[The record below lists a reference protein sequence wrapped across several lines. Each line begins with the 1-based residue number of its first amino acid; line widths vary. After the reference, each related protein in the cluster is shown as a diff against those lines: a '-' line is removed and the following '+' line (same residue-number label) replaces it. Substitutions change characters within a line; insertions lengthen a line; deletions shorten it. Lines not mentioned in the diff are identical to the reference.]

1 MRAMFSDA
9 RVSGPWLALGALA
22 LLAGCAS
29 RPGPK
34 PDEPAAYAAWTCDQ
48 LADGIDAVQ
57 ERAADVAYAV
67 DARVGNNMIALGQ
80 GVAVFWPALMAMR
93 PDGSEAVE
101 LAALKGRFEAMRFM
115 AERRRCGAPAA
126 GTQAIAPQMP
136 VELGDR
142 LVYENRPGHRG
153 AAHELGMRVSAL
165 RRDQLEFILDLDGR
179 ALPQRWQQDL
189 AGNPTM
195 AAPRMDHLLGWQ
207 RLLRPDL
214 QLGQVLAGEL
224 ASPLEPAGAARVR
237 GQVVAIGPQRIDD
250 RMFDVAVIELFG
262 DVPTASGSTRLDGVM
277 SVDRRSGVLLR
288 LELRCENASY
298 ALRRRLVRVEASA
311 GG

>member
-1 MRAMFSDA
+1 MFSDA
-9 RVSGPWLALGALA
+9 RVSGPWLACGLLA

-29 RPGPK
+29 PPSPK
-34 PDEPAAYAAWTCDQ
+34 PDEPAAYLAWSCDQ

-57 ERAADVAYAV
+57 QRAADVAYAV

-93 PDGSEAVE
+93 PDGSEAIE

-115 AERRRCGAPAA
+115 ADRHRCAAQDAGAPAA
-126 GTQAIAPQMP
+126 TPLMP

-195 AAPRMDHLLGWQ
+195 AAARTDHLLGWQ
-207 RLLRPDL
+207 RLLRRDL

-224 ASPLEPAGAARVR
+224 ASPHEAVGAARVR

-262 DVPTASGSTRLDGVM
+262 DAPTNDGSTRLNGVM

>member
-48 LADGIDAVQ
+48 LVDGIDAVQ
-57 ERAADVAYAV
+57 ERAADVAYAI

-80 GVAVFWPALMAMR
+80 GVAVFWPALLAMR
-93 PDGSEAVE
+93 PDGSEAAE
-101 LAALKGRFEAMRFM
+101 LSALKGRFEAMRFV
-115 AERRRCGAPAA
+115 ADRRRCGLPDAAAQASAPV
-126 GTQAIAPQMP
+126 MP

-195 AAPRMDHLLGWQ
+195 AAARTRRG
-207 RLLRPDL
+207 
-214 QLGQVLAGEL
+214 
-224 ASPLEPAGAARVR
+224 SCSTAARTVR
-237 GQVVAIGPQRIDD
+237 STGPRKLRLSAAHCGGRSPTFIGCAPSASSR
-250 RMFDVAVIELFG
+250 VG
-262 DVPTASGSTRLDGVM
+262 TSTATPSGRLVM
-277 SVDRRSGVLLR
+277 SPSLTTLAEITRGVPVSS
-288 LELRCENASY
+288 EWIT
-298 ALRRRLVRVEASA
+298 
-311 GG
+311 

>member
-9 RVSGPWLALGALA
+9 RVSGPWLALGAIA

-80 GVAVFWPALMAMR
+80 GVAVFWPGLLAWR
-93 PDGSEAVE
+93 PSGRAAAAV
-101 LAALKGRFEAMRFM
+101 APPNGGCAPRRWGPA
-115 AERRRCGAPAA
+115 RRRCGAPHAA
-126 GTQAIAPQMP
+126 AQAITPVMP

-165 RRDQLEFILDLDGR
+165 RRDQLEFILDLDGH

-195 AAPRMDHLLGWQ
+195 AVARMDHLIGWR
-207 RLLRPDL
+207 RLLRRDL
-214 QLGQVLAGEL
+214 QLGQVLTGEL
-224 ASPLEPAGAARVR
+224 ASPHESVGAARVR

-262 DVPTASGSTRLDGVM
+262 DVPTAGGSTRLDGVM

-288 LELRCENASY
+288 LELRCDNASY

>member
-9 RVSGPWLALGALA
+9 RGSGPWLALGALA

-29 RPGPK
+29 PPGPK

-48 LADGIDAVQ
+48 LFDGIDAVQ
-57 ERAADVAYAV
+57 ERAADVAYAT
-67 DARVGNNMIALGQ
+67 DARVGNNMISLGQ

-93 PDGSEAVE
+93 PDGSEGAE

-115 AERRRCGAPAA
+115 AERRRCGPADA
-126 GTQAIAPQMP
+126 ATQASAALMP

-142 LVYENRPGHRG
+142 LVYENRAGHRG
-153 AAHELGMRVSAL
+153 MAHELGMRVSAL
-165 RRDQLEFILDLDGR
+165 RRDQLEFVLDLDGH

-189 AGNPTM
+189 AGNPTV
-195 AAPRMDHLLGWQ
+195 AAARSELLGWQ
-207 RLLRPDL
+207 RLLRRDL

-224 ASPLEPAGAARVR
+224 ASPHESGGSARVR
-237 GQVVAIGPQRIDD
+237 GQVVATGPQRIDD
-250 RMFDVAVIELFG
+250 RVFDVAVIELFG
-262 DVPTASGSTRLDGVM
+262 DAPLQSGSTRLEGVM

-298 ALRRRLVRVEASA
+298 ALRRRLLRVEASA

>member
-1 MRAMFSDA
+1 MFSDA
-9 RVSGPWLALGALA
+9 RVSGPWLACGVLA

-29 RPGPK
+29 PPGPK
-34 PDEPAAYAAWTCDQ
+34 PDEPAAYAAWNCDQ
-48 LADGIDAVQ
+48 LADAIDAVQ
-57 ERAADVAYAV
+57 QRAADVAYAV

-93 PDGSEAVE
+93 PDGSEAIE

-115 AERRRCGAPAA
+115 ADRRRCAAQEAGAPAA
-126 GTQAIAPQMP
+126 TRLMP

-195 AAPRMDHLLGWQ
+195 AAARTDHLLGWQ
-207 RLLRPDL
+207 RLLRRDL

-224 ASPLEPAGAARVR
+224 DSPHEAVGAARVR

-250 RMFDVAVIELFG
+250 RVFDVAVIELFG
-262 DVPTASGSTRLDGVM
+262 DVPTNDGSTRLNGVM

>member
-9 RVSGPWLALGALA
+9 RGSGPWLALGALA

-29 RPGPK
+29 RPGPQ
-34 PDEPAAYAAWTCDQ
+34 PDEPAAYRAWSCDQ
-48 LADGIDAVQ
+48 LFDGIDAVQ
-57 ERAADVAYAV
+57 ERAADVAYAL

-93 PDGSEAVE
+93 PDGSEGAE

-115 AERRRCGAPAA
+115 AERRRCGPADAHMQATAPL
-126 GTQAIAPQMP
+126 MP

-142 LVYENRPGHRG
+142 LVYENRAGHRG
-153 AAHELGMRVSAL
+153 TAHELGMRVSAL
-165 RRDQLEFILDLDGR
+165 RRDQLEFVLDLDGD

-195 AAPRMDHLLGWQ
+195 AAGRSELMGWQ
-207 RLLRPDL
+207 RLLRRDL
-214 QLGQVLAGEL
+214 QLGQVLVGEL
-224 ASPLEPAGAARVR
+224 ASPHESGGAARVR
-237 GQVVAIGPQRIDD
+237 GQVVATGPQRIDD

-262 DVPTASGSTRLDGVM
+262 DAPSAGGSTRLDGVM

>member
-9 RVSGPWLALGALA
+9 RGSGPWLALGALA

-29 RPGPK
+29 RPGPQ
-34 PDEPAAYAAWTCDQ
+34 PDEPAAYARWTCDQ
-48 LADGIDAVQ
+48 LVDGIDSVQ
-57 ERAADVAYAV
+57 ERAADVAYAT
-67 DARVGNNMIALGQ
+67 DARVGNNMIALGH

-93 PDGSEAVE
+93 PDGSEGAE

-115 AERRRCGAPAA
+115 AERRRCGPADA
-126 GTQAIAPQMP
+126 HAQASAAMMP

-142 LVYENRPGHRG
+142 LVYENRAGHRG
-153 AAHELGMRVSAL
+153 MAHELGMRVSAL
-165 RRDQLEFILDLDGR
+165 RRDQLEFVLDLDGH

-195 AAPRMDHLLGWQ
+195 ADARSELLGWQ
-207 RLLRPDL
+207 RLLRRDL

-224 ASPLEPAGAARVR
+224 ASPHESGGAARVR
-237 GQVVAIGPQRIDD
+237 GQVVATGPQRIDD
-250 RMFDVAVIELFG
+250 RVFDVAVIELFG
-262 DVPTASGSTRLDGVM
+262 DAPTENGSTRLEGVM

>member
-1 MRAMFSDA
+1 MDA
-9 RVSGPWLALGALA
+9 RVWRPWLALGALA

-29 RPGPK
+29 RPAADPGA
-34 PDEPAAYAAWTCDQ
+34 PATYAGWTCEQ
-48 LADGIDAVQ
+48 LAEGIDAVQ

-80 GVAVFWPALMAMR
+80 GVAVFWPALLAMR
-93 PDGSEAVE
+93 PDGSEAAE
-101 LAALKGRFEAMRFM
+101 LAALKGRFEAMRFV
-115 AERRRCGAPAA
+115 AERRRCGSLLPGQRAA
-126 GTQAIAPQMP
+126 DASLMP

-142 LVYENRPGHRG
+142 LVYENRPGDRG
-153 AAHELGMRVSAL
+153 MAHELGMRVSAL
-165 RRDQLEFILDLDGR
+165 RRDQLEFALDVDGR
-179 ALPQRWQQDL
+179 VLPQRWHQDL
-189 AGNPTM
+189 AGNPTF
-195 AAPRMDHLLGWQ
+195 AAARPELLGWQ
-207 RLLRPDL
+207 HLLRRDL

-224 ASPLEPAGAARVR
+224 ASPHDPTGAARVR

-262 DVPTASGSTRLDGVM
+262 DAPSNGGSARLDGVM
-277 SVDRRSGVLLR
+277 SVDRHSGVLLR
-288 LELRCENASY
+288 LELRCDNASY

>member
-1 MRAMFSDA
+1 MFSDA
-9 RVSGPWLALGALA
+9 RVSGPWLACGVLA

-29 RPGPK
+29 PPGPK
-34 PDEPAAYAAWTCDQ
+34 PDEPAAYAAWDCDQ

-57 ERAADVAYAV
+57 QRAADVAYAV

-93 PDGSEAVE
+93 PDGSEAIE

-115 AERRRCGAPAA
+115 ADRRRCAAQEAGTPAA
-126 GTQAIAPQMP
+126 TRLMP

-195 AAPRMDHLLGWQ
+195 AAARTDHLLGWQ
-207 RLLRPDL
+207 RLLRRDL

-224 ASPLEPAGAARVR
+224 DSPHEAVGAARVR

-250 RMFDVAVIELFG
+250 RVFDVAVIELFG
-262 DVPTASGSTRLDGVM
+262 DVPTNDGSTRLNGVM

>member
-1 MRAMFSDA
+1 MLSHA
-9 RVSGPWLALGALA
+9 RVCGPWLAVGALA

-34 PDEPAAYAAWTCDQ
+34 PDEAAAYAAWSCEQ
-48 LADGIDAVQ
+48 LFDGIDAVQ

-80 GVAVFWPALMAMR
+80 GVTVFWPALMAMR

-101 LAALKGRFEAMRFM
+101 LAALKGRFEAMRFV
-115 AERRRCGAPAA
+115 AERRRCSDPDAPAVA
-126 GTQAIAPQMP
+126 RLPLMP

-142 LVYENRPGHRG
+142 LVYENRAGHRG

-165 RRDQLEFILDLDGR
+165 RRDQLEFVLDLDGR

-189 AGNPTM
+189 AGNST
-195 AAPRMDHLLGWQ
+195 AARSELLGWQ
-207 RLLRPDL
+207 RLLRRDL
-214 QLGQVLAGEL
+214 QLGQVLVGEL
-224 ASPLEPAGAARVR
+224 ASPHESAGAARVR
-237 GQVVAIGPQRIDD
+237 GQVVAIGPQRMDD
-250 RMFDVAVIELFG
+250 RVFDVAVIELFG
-262 DVPTASGSTRLDGVM
+262 DAPSAEGSTRLNGVM

-288 LELRCENASY
+288 LELRCDNASY

>member
-1 MRAMFSDA
+1 MFFDA
-9 RVSGPWLALGALA
+9 RVLRPWLALGAVA

-29 RPGPK
+29 RPGPR
-34 PDEPAAYAAWTCDQ
+34 PDDPGAYVAWSCEQ
-48 LADGIDAVQ
+48 LSDGIDTVQ

-67 DARVGNNMIALGQ
+67 DARVGNNLIALGQ
-80 GVAVFWPALMAMR
+80 GVAVFWPALMAAR
-93 PDGSEAVE
+93 PDGSEAAE

-115 AERRRCGAPAA
+115 AERRRCGPGAQTLLDAHLPLL
-126 GTQAIAPQMP
+126 P
-136 VELGDR
+136 VGLGDR
-142 LVYENRPGHRG
+142 LVYENRAGHRG
-153 AAHELGMRVSAL
+153 TTHELGMRVSAL
-165 RRDQLEFILDLDGR
+165 RRDQLEFAVDLDGR

-189 AGNPTM
+189 AGNPTAM
-195 AAPRMDHLLGWQ
+195 AVRPELLGWQ

-224 ASPLEPAGAARVR
+224 ASPHEATGTARVR

-262 DVPTASGSTRLDGVM
+262 DVPTGAGSARLDGVM

-298 ALRRRLVRVEASA
+298 ALRRRLVRVEANA
-311 GG
+311 GGG

>member
-1 MRAMFSDA
+1 MFSAA
-9 RVSGPWLALGALA
+9 RVSGPWLAIGALA
-22 LLAGCAS
+22 LLVGCAS
-29 RPGPK
+29 RPAPK
-34 PDEPAAYAAWTCDQ
+34 PDEPAAYARWTCEQ

-115 AERRRCGAPAA
+115 AERRRCGTQDAGLQAGAA
-126 GTQAIAPQMP
+126 MMP

-142 LVYENRPGHRG
+142 LVYENRSGHRG

-165 RRDQLEFILDLDGR
+165 RRDQLEFILDLDGH

-189 AGNPTM
+189 AGNPTLP
-195 AAPRMDHLLGWQ
+195 AARVDHLMAWQ
-207 RLLRPDL
+207 RLLRRDL

-224 ASPLEPAGAARVR
+224 APPHDSAGAARVR

-262 DVPTASGSTRLDGVM
+262 DVPTPEGSTRLDGVM

>member
-1 MRAMFSDA
+1 MFFDA
-9 RVSGPWLALGALA
+9 RVCRPWLALGALA
-22 LLAGCAS
+22 LAAGCAS
-29 RPGPK
+29 RPGPG
-34 PDEPAAYAAWTCDQ
+34 PSEPAAYAAWSCEQ
-48 LADGIDAVQ
+48 LFDGIDAVQ
-57 ERAADVAYAV
+57 ERAADVAYAI

-101 LAALKGRFEAMRFM
+101 LAALKGRFEAMRFV
-115 AERRRCGAPAA
+115 AERRRCGSADARIETRP
-126 GTQAIAPQMP
+126 PMMP

-142 LVYENRPGHRG
+142 LVYENRAGHRG
-153 AAHELGMRVSAL
+153 ATHELGMRVSAL
-165 RRDQLEFILDLDGR
+165 RRDQLEFVLDLDGR

-189 AGNPTM
+189 AGNPT
-195 AAPRMDHLLGWQ
+195 AAALRSELLGWQ
-207 RLLRPDL
+207 RLLRRDL
-214 QLGQVLAGEL
+214 QLGQVLVGEL
-224 ASPLEPAGAARVR
+224 ASPHESAGAARVR
-237 GQVVAIGPQRIDD
+237 GQVVAIGPQRIDG
-250 RMFDVAVIELFG
+250 RVFDVAVIELFG
-262 DVPTASGSTRLDGVM
+262 DAPSQAGSTRLDGVM

>member
-9 RVSGPWLALGALA
+9 RVSGPWLAVGAVA

-29 RPGPK
+29 RPEPK

-80 GVAVFWPALMAMR
+80 GVAVFWPALLAMR
-93 PDGSEAVE
+93 PDGSEAAE
-101 LAALKGRFEAMRFM
+101 LSALKGRFEAMRFV
-115 AERRRCGAPAA
+115 AERRRCGAPNAAAQA
-126 GTQAIAPQMP
+126 GTRVMP

-165 RRDQLEFILDLDGR
+165 RRDQLEFILDLDGH

-195 AAPRMDHLLGWQ
+195 AASMDHLLGWQ
-207 RLLRPDL
+207 RLLRRDL
-214 QLGQVLAGEL
+214 QLGQVLTGEL
-224 ASPLEPAGAARVR
+224 ASPHESVGTARVR

-262 DVPTASGSTRLDGVM
+262 DVPTAGGSTRLDGVM

-288 LELRCENASY
+288 LELRCDNASY